1 MGAKKRREK
10 RRNKRRVRCKRG
22 AGIVDK
28 LIDILPFELHVPSYQ
43 YCGPGTNLKK
53 RLARGDPGINPLD
66 AACKQHDIEY
76 SKHHKS
82 EDRTMA
88 DKVLQ
93 KEAMKRILS
102 KDASLG
108 ERAVALGVA
117 AAMKAKRSLAKIGS
131 GLGNSKT
138 SKKSKKSKKWKKS
151 KKKRI
156 ALSTL
161 IKSARNAI
169 KKSRPDNIESAIKVA
184 VASVKQNKKGKRVNV
199 PREIKMPTITGG
211 ILPAIPIFAVLSA
224 LGTLAGTTASITNAI
239 NSAKRGQRQL
249 DESKRH
255 NTRME
260 EIAIG
265 NKSGKGFYL
274 RSAKNGNGFYLQPYQ
289 KNR

>member
-1 MGAKKRREK
+1 MEVKKRKKGRRKKK
-10 RRNKRRVRCKRG
+10 RVLSKRG
-22 AGIVDK
+22 AGIIDK
-28 LIDILPFELHVPSYQ
+28 IIDILPFELHVPSYQ

-76 SKHHKS
+76 SKHQKS
-82 EDRTMA
+82 EERTIA

-93 KEAMKRILS
+93 QEAMKRVLS

-117 AAMKAKRSLAKIGS
+117 AAMKAKRSLSKIGS
-131 GLGNSKT
+131 GLSKPKKL
-138 SKKSKKSKKWKKS
+138 KKSKKSKKSRTS

-156 ALSTL
+156 AFSTL
-161 IKSARNAI
+161 IKSAKNAI
-169 KKSRPDNIESAIKVA
+169 KKSMPDNIDSAIKVA
-184 VASVKQNKKGKRVNV
+184 VASVKEHKKGKRVNT
-199 PREIKMPTITGG
+199 PRVIKLPTITGG
-211 ILPAIPIFAVLSA
+211 VLPLIPIFAGLSA
-224 LGTLAGTTASITNAI
+224 LGTLAGTTASVVNAI
-239 NSAKRGQRQL
+239 KSAKRGQEAL

-255 NTRME
+255 NRRME

-274 RSAKNGNGFYLQPYQ
+274 RPAKNGNGFYLQPYQ